1 MNRVLFSLGLFAAL
15 ALASA
20 ASAGQKQAGE
30 GADKKTVAAT
40 TVNIN
45 TAGVAELEALPGV
58 GTRTAQ
64 RIVDYRQKNGAF
76 KKIEE
81 LMNVQGIGEKSFLK
95 IKDRLTVGARSAE
108 KTGTPL

>member
-1 MNRVLFSLGLFAAL
+1 MNRVMFGLGLMAAL

-20 ASAGQKQAGE
+20 ASAAQKEESEKSG
-30 GADKKTVAAT
+30 KKVVAAT

-45 TAGVAELEALPGV
+45 TASAAELEALPGV
-58 GTRTAQ
+58 GARTAQ

-81 LMNVQGIGEKSFLK
+81 LMNVQGIGEKGFLK
-95 IKDRLTVGARSAE
+95 IKDRLTVGALRAE
-108 KTGTPL
+108 KTGAPL